1 MVEADRHLEEQIEQE
16 RKQAEEME
24 AARASR
30 THDFNKEFRAGL
42 DLQKAE
48 LEAQKLIERERFE
61 TEMAVRRQQEA
72 EFRDQEAKEAEAK
85 RQKMVELQ
93 NQMMAEMETTRKRKE
108 IEAELIKKNEER
120 IMALQDSRRQAEIR
134 KEEEA
139 KRTKREKEREMM
151 RMKAAV
157 EKEHELKLK
166 REELRLIRQQEVEDR
181 KWRQKNLEMARYEAQ
196 RNEDLRRIR
205 AEQIR
210 QREEI
215 AAKSVE
221 RDKQH
226 WEEVRKMW
234 QASVSM
240 DKEQENMRSKVPMIP
255 STRKLHKLNDAYSV
269 SVFVSSSCNGKENT
283 IGHKSLI

>member
-16 RKQAEEME
+16 RKQAEEMG
-24 AARASR
+24 AARANR
-30 THDFNKEFRAGL
+30 THDFNREFRAGL

-48 LEAQKLIERERFE
+48 LEAQKLVERERFE
-61 TEMAVRRQQEA
+61 AEMAVRRQQEA
-72 EFRDQEAKEAEAK
+72 EYRDQEAKDAEVK
-85 RQKMVELQ
+85 RQKMVDLQ
-93 NQMMAEMETTRKRKE
+93 NQMMAEMEETRKRKE

-139 KRTKREKEREMM
+139 KRSKREKEREMM

-221 RDKQH
+221 RDRQH

-240 DKEQENMRSKVPMIP
+240 DKEQEEKRSKVLATFSKGLSFYGTHFAVIGT
-255 STRKLHKLNDAYSV
+255 TRLPCSFAIT
-269 SVFVSSSCNGKENT
+269 NGRE
-283 IGHKSLI
+283 GQG